1 MYRPPA
7 GEGGGCA
14 PLPGRWGEEGRWGA
28 FSESAEGT
36 CGPRGLDLYREVG
49 GPGGP
54 RRRMEAPT
62 VPMFVPAV
70 ALDHSD
76 HALSEAKKRAN

>member
-1 MYRPPA
+1 MRPPA
-7 GEGGGCA
+7 AGRGG
-14 PLPGRWGEEGRWGA
+14 GRWGA
-28 FSESAEGT
+28 FSESAEGGR
-36 CGPRGLDLYREVG
+36 GPRRLDPYREVG

-54 RRRMEAPT
+54 RRRVEAPT